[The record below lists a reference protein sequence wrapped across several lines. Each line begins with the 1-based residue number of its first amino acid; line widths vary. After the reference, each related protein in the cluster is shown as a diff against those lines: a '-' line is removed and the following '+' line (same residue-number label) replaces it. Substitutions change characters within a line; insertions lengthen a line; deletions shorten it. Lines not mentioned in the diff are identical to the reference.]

1 MIGIL
6 IFSIIDTELAAYLQE
21 ESIEMTRGFMER
33 FGTPTEIIEETLSE
47 MRQQNSFSMV
57 NQMKN
62 YMGGLVVQAVIGLLI
77 GLIFKKTDPNA
88 ID

>member
-1 MIGIL
+1 
-6 IFSIIDTELAAYLQE
+6 
-21 ESIEMTRGFMER
+21 MTRGFMER

>member
-1 MIGIL
+1 
-6 IFSIIDTELAAYLQE
+6 
-21 ESIEMTRGFMER
+21 
-33 FGTPTEIIEETLSE
+33 